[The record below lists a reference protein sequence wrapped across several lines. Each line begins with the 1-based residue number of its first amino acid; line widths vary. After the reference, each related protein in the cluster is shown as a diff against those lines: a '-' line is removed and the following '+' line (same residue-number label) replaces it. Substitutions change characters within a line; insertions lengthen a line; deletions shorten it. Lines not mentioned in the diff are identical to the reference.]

1 MHYRETKTRSII
13 KSVLWRLTAT
23 VNSFLILSLALSG
36 DNLSNAIYMNITGL
50 FVYFFYERIWN
61 AISYGKVAYD
71 D

>member
-1 MHYRETKTRSII
+1 MHYRETKTRSVI

-23 VNSFLILSLALSG
+23 VNSFLILSLALSK

>member
-23 VNSFLILSLALSG
+23 VNSFLILSLALSK